1 MFRSHTCGELTWKNI
16 WEIVTLS
23 WRVNKNRNLW
33 WLNFIDLRDRYWIT
47 QVTVNP
53 DNQELK
59 NNIPDLDNLLREIK
73 SEYVVRVVW
82 KVSPRPDD
90 MVNKNMVTWEVEII
104 PTNIEILSTCK
115 ELPFPVDHDTA
126 VWEDMRLE
134 YRYLDLRKEKMRENL
149 VVRHKI
155 YTETLKFFDKE
166 WFLHVETPCFVKNT
180 PEWSREFVVPA
191 RFEPG
196 KFFVLPQS
204 PQQQKQM
211 LMVAWID
218 KYIQIARCFRDEDP
232 RWDRQP
238 EFTQIDYE
246 MSFIEQSDILD
257 VTERFMKHL
266 IDNICPSRN
275 DTSKAF
281 PMNTWDYLMD
291 NYWSDKPEL
300 RTTDFWFHELTER
313 AKSTDFSI
321 FQQAKCVKAIQVKK
335 ALSRAEADKYDTY
348 LKQYGSKGLA
358 RLANTAEWLKWSIAK
373 FISEDA
379 QKRLWDLLPMDS
391 TLLFQAG
398 TRDDVVKYL
407 WMLRNQLI
415 QHFESLKWKEDE
427 LNCSYIVDFP
437 LFEISNEWEL
447 VSVHHPFTKPK
458 DEYIPFVKELWK
470 KISEWWTM
478 TEEEKEKLLAVRADC
493 YDLIING
500 CEAWWWSIRIHD
512 RELQH
517 AIFAILWLTEKQIQD
532 RFGHLL
538 KCFEYWVPP
547 HGWLA
552 LGLDRM
558 VMLFQKTDNI
568 REVIAFPK
576 NQKYRDLMID
586 APSEVDPKILWE
598 LGISV
603 IENKK

>member
-33 WLNFIDLRDRYWIT
+33 WLNFIDLRDRYGIT

-59 NNIPDLDNLLREIK
+59 NNVPDLDGLLREIK
-73 SEYVVRVVW
+73 SEYVVRVTW

-90 MVNKNMVTWEVEII
+90 MVNKNMITWEVEII

-238 EFTQIDYE
+238 EFTQVDYE
-246 MSFIEQSDILD
+246 MSFIEQEDILD
-257 VTERFMKHL
+257 VTERYMKYL
-266 IDNICPSRN
+266 IENICPNSINRN
-275 DTSKAF
+275 S
-281 PMNTWDYLMD
+281 
-291 NYWSDKPEL
+291 
-300 RTTDFWFHELTER
+300 
-313 AKSTDFSI
+313 
-321 FQQAKCVKAIQVKK
+321 
-335 ALSRAEADKYDTY
+335 
-348 LKQYGSKGLA
+348 G
-358 RLANTAEWLKWSIAK
+358 
-373 FISEDA
+373 
-379 QKRLWDLLPMDS
+379 
-391 TLLFQAG
+391 
-398 TRDDVVKYL
+398 
-407 WMLRNQLI
+407 
-415 QHFESLKWKEDE
+415 
-427 LNCSYIVDFP
+427 
-437 LFEISNEWEL
+437 
-447 VSVHHPFTKPK
+447 
-458 DEYIPFVKELWK
+458 FV
-470 KISEWWTM
+470 
-478 TEEEKEKLLAVRADC
+478 
-493 YDLIING
+493 
-500 CEAWWWSIRIHD
+500 
-512 RELQH
+512 
-517 AIFAILWLTEKQIQD
+517 
-532 RFGHLL
+532 
-538 KCFEYWVPP
+538 
-547 HGWLA
+547 
-552 LGLDRM
+552 
-558 VMLFQKTDNI
+558 
-568 REVIAFPK
+568 
-576 NQKYRDLMID
+576 
-586 APSEVDPKILWE
+586 
-598 LGISV
+598 
-603 IENKK
+603 